1 MSASRIGLR
10 AAPDLYAQDAAP
22 KREPGMG
29 SAREPRVG
37 PRLGGVLGTTLLALA
52 ALALWGWPL
61 GGFLGQALIP
71 GLLHDAVHPSLA
83 AFGRAWADGGAGAL
97 RNSWLI
103 SSLASLLALPLG
115 AWLAWLRERS
125 LLAWR
130 AWIEAGIW
138 LLLVL
143 PGYFVASGW
152 MLLAAPIGPLAHWP
166 WLLNSAQALLGAPG
180 IVLSLAFKALPY
192 TFLALQLSLR
202 ATSAAPQEA
211 ARVLGLGRA
220 QRLRLAVHALLPAL
234 AAGFAAAFAESA
246 SDFAVAATLGA
257 GSGTM
262 MATYAIQQ
270 SVAAMP
276 VNFPAAAAASWMLLG
291 LVAPALL
298 LQSAARRRAASARSV
313 GARHRP
319 APPVAL
325 ATAQARAH
333 AGGVAVLGLLA
344 LGVPLLSAASLA
356 FGGTGHGVGFARAA
370 AQVLP
375 AFGYSLRMAM
385 LAASAATAL
394 AWPAAR
400 ALAAGSRIGRAVDLG
415 LTAAM
420 ALPGIVLAAAY
431 VQMYNLSVT
440 PWYGGSALLAMAY
453 VALALP
459 AATRLLQGPVAQLH
473 GSLGEAA
480 RVHGLSRLQALARV
494 EWPLLAPALGAAWLM
509 AALHVAFEL
518 PASQLLY
525 PAGHAPLAVALL
537 NAASGFQLRLQARLQ
552 LLGIALLLGFAALAR
567 WAFAH
572 AARRMG
578 ART

>member
-71 GLLHDAVHPSLA
+71 GLLHAALHPSLA

-152 MLLAAPIGPLAHWP
+152 MLLAAPVGPLAHWP
-166 WLLNSAQALLGAPG
+166 WLLAPAQALLGPPG

-202 ATSAAPQEA
+202 AASAAPQEA
-211 ARVLGLGRA
+211 ARVLGLGRWH
-220 QRLRLAVHALLPAL
+220 RLRLAVHALLPAL

-276 VNFPAAAAASWMLLG
+276 VDFPAAAAASWMLLG
-291 LVAPALL
+291 LVAPALW
-298 LQSAARRRAASARSV
+298 LQSAARRRVAGARSV

-319 APPVAL
+319 APARAL
-325 ATAQARAH
+325 ARPQALAH
-333 AGGVAVLGLLA
+333 AWGAGLLGLLA
-344 LGVPLLSAASLA
+344 LGVPLLSAGSLA
-356 FGGTGHGVGFARAA
+356 LGGIGHGHGFTRAA
-370 AQVLP
+370 EQVLP
-375 AFGYSLRMAM
+375 AFGYSLRMAV

-394 AWPAAR
+394 AWPIAR
-400 ALAAGSRIGRAVDLG
+400 ALSSPSRLGRALDLG

-431 VQMYNLSVT
+431 VQMYNLSIT
-440 PWYGGSALLAMAY
+440 PWYGGSGLLAMAY

-480 RVHGLSRLQALARV
+480 RVHGLSRLQALLRV

-567 WAFAH
+567 WAFTR

-578 ART
+578 ATA

>member
-1 MSASRIGLR
+1 MLR
-10 AAPDLYAQDAAP
+10 RSCQRSGGAL
-22 KREPGMG
+22 
-29 SAREPRVG
+29 G
-37 PRLGGVLGTTLLALA
+37 PALLALA

-61 GGFLGQALIP
+61 GGFLGQALLP
-71 GLLHDAVHPSLA
+71 GLLRGGLHPSLA
-83 AFGRAWADGGAGAL
+83 AFGQAWADGGAGAL

-103 SSLASLLALPLG
+103 SMLASLLALPLG

-130 AWIEAGIW
+130 GWIEAGVW

-152 MLLAAPIGPLAHWP
+152 MLLAAPVGPLAHWP
-166 WLLNSAQALLGAPG
+166 WLLARAQDLLGPPG
-180 IVLSLAFKALPY
+180 IVISLAFKALPY

-202 ATSAAPQEA
+202 AMSAAPQEA
-211 ARVLGLGRA
+211 ARVLGLGRMH
-220 QRLRLAVHALLPAL
+220 RLRLALQALLPAL

-276 VNFPAAAAASWMLLG
+276 VNFPAAAAGSWMLLG
-291 LVAPALL
+291 LVAPALW
-298 LQSAARRRAASARSV
+298 LQAQARRRSVAARSV
-313 GARHRP
+313 GSRHRP
-319 APPVAL
+319 ATPRAL
-325 ATAQARAH
+325 SPGQTLAH
-333 AGGVAVLGLLA
+333 GCGAALLGLLA
-344 LGVPLLSAASLA
+344 LGVPLFSATSLA
-356 FGGTGHGVGFARAA
+356 LGGIGHGHSFTRAA

-375 AFGYSLRMAM
+375 AFGYSLRMAL

-394 AWPAAR
+394 AWPIAR
-400 ALAAGSRIGRAVDLG
+400 ALAAGSRLGRFVDLG

-440 PWYGGSALLAMAY
+440 PWYGGSGLLAMAY

-480 RVHGLSRLQALARV
+480 RVHGLSRLQALLRV

-567 WAFAH
+567 WTFAR
-572 AARRMG
+572 AARRLG
-578 ART
+578 APR